1 MQLQDVENWKVHL
14 IEEEF
19 MKKMRNGKG
28 I

>member
-1 MQLQDVENWKVHL
+1 MQLQDIENWKVRL

-19 MKKMRNGKG
+19 MKKMWKGKG